1 MSQRVVV
8 VTATITCNGATLRL
22 LSLNHFMRSKIPTT
36 SFTVFFRFRFH
47 MQTIFVQHG
56 TNFFALLK
64 SFSNPKPIMPYSAYQ
79 IPCDLRLWNWPC
91 KAKFNNLTESV
102 IITIYRWKCHRALI
116 CHASILYKPASIKVK
131 HFIIIFFNWYSPKQA
146 LDLNVFHLQWN
157 FHCLILQN
165 CEGYAQTV

>member
-1 MSQRVVV
+1 MKQIPPLASYFLFNGKRLRVGLFFRRLISSLGFIFRYVLEPYHCSKQEIYFWQGAHVGVIASIVMSQRVVV

-22 LSLNHFMRSKIPTT
+22 LSLNHCMRSKIPTT

-79 IPCDLRLWNWPC
+79 
-91 KAKFNNLTESV
+91 
-102 IITIYRWKCHRALI
+102 
-116 CHASILYKPASIKVK
+116 
-131 HFIIIFFNWYSPKQA
+131 YS
-146 LDLNVFHLQWN
+146 L
-157 FHCLILQN
+157 
-165 CEGYAQTV
+165 

>member
-1 MSQRVVV
+1 MPTRVDIDGANFSSGFVLSLYWEETEGLRVCLFVRSRPISPLGLIFRYFWQRAHAGVIASIVMSQRVVV

-22 LSLNHFMRSKIPTT
+22 LSLNHCMRSKIPTT

-79 IPCDLRLWNWPC
+79 
-91 KAKFNNLTESV
+91 
-102 IITIYRWKCHRALI
+102 
-116 CHASILYKPASIKVK
+116 
-131 HFIIIFFNWYSPKQA
+131 YS
-146 LDLNVFHLQWN
+146 L
-157 FHCLILQN
+157 
-165 CEGYAQTV
+165 